1 MKVVI
6 QDVKR
11 KEVDLTEVFVGSRLM
26 YVVESETKDRFHVV
40 DPFMVITVEDQP
52 TKLDAVV
59 AAISAVLP
67 NPVQA

>member
-1 MKVVI
+1 MKVVV

-40 DPFMVITVEDQP
+40 DPFMVITVDDQP
-52 TKLDAVV
+52 TKLDAML
-59 AAISAVLP
+59 AAVHAVLP
-67 NPVQA
+67 KTVEA